1 MEADRLLAERLAAE
15 HAEALRQHAA
25 ESAEPETEPAALA
38 PMAPTA
44 PPVAPVPPVPKSPE
58 DTTVLVADDSKV
70 VRVKTS
76 RVLVKHLYRVV
87 LAEDG
92 LQALQQIEASPPDV
106 LVTDVEMPG
115 LDGFELTR
123 RVRADPRTAHI
134 PIIMITSADD
144 SLALKA
150 REAGVSLLLGK
161 PYDDAALVAHIEA
174 SLGHPSETALTAT

>member
-1 MEADRLLAERLAAE
+1 MEAERLFAERLAAE
-15 HAEALRQHAA
+15 HAEALRQLA
-25 ESAEPETEPAALA
+25 ESSAEPETEPAALSPFA
-38 PMAPTA
+38 PAAPAA
-44 PPVAPVPPVPKSPE
+44 PPAVVHKLPE

-76 RVLVKHLYRVV
+76 RVLAKHLYRVV

-92 LQALQQIEASPPDV
+92 LQALQQIESSPPDV

-115 LDGFELTR
+115 IDGFELTR

-134 PIIMITSADD
+134 PIIMITSADE
-144 SLALKA
+144 SLAIKA

-174 SLGHPSETALTAT
+174 SLGHASETVLAAS